1 MAFTGNYATNTY
13 KNGLNTGTFNLGGIL
28 NIAHGGTGLST
39 VGPSGEVLVSNGTTA
54 GWAAIPPV
62 GDLAGGAAVGWIASK
77 LGIDDA
83 TVEGVTQALTG
94 SPEMTLKLKELD
106 LEYAKLDQ
114 QDRDSARKAY
124 SEVATSEYAT
134 KLDKAVVPILAL
146 GTVGIAFLLIGI
158 LMFKNVPTDQQQ
170 IIIFALGFITSA
182 SSQVLSFYFG
192 SSQGSKDKTKEIEGM
207 LKK

>member
-1 MAFTGNYATNTY
+1 MDTLLSILKGIAPVLAT
-13 KNGLNTGTFNLGGIL
+13 
-28 NIAHGGTGLST
+28 A
-39 VGPSGEVLVSNGTTA
+39 VAGP
-54 GWAAIPPV
+54 
-62 GDLAGGAAVGWIASK
+62 AGGAAVGWIASK

-94 SPEMTLKLKELD
+94 NPEMTMKLKELD

-124 SEVATSEYAT
+124 AEVATSEYAT

-192 SSQGSKDKTKEIEGM
+192 SSQGSKDKTKELEGM
-207 LKK
+207 MRK